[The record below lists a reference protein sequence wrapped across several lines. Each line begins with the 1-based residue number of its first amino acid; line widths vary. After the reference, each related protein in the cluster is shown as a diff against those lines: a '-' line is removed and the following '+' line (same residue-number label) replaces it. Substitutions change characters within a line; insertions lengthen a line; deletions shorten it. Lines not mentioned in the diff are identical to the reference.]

1 MTKIKINT
9 FATWES
15 LTNVFDNKRA
25 PLLLQINVENKTDE
39 KVIIDSIC
47 FSVKHNYLLFKTE
60 KDILKR
66 TKKYAVNPKMTSSL
80 EIDVQYL
87 LNKYSANKKFNVK
100 IVSNNEIFESDIVHL
115 GALKVSTIEN
125 NQQF

>member
-15 LTNVFDNKRA
+15 STNVLDNQQA
-25 PLLLQINVENKTDE
+25 PLLLQIDVENKTDE

-47 FSVKHNYLLFKTE
+47 FSIKHNYLLFKTE
-60 KDILKR
+60 KDVLKR
-66 TKKYAVNPKMTSSL
+66 AKKYAINPKMTFSL
-80 EIDVQYL
+80 EIDVNYL
-87 LNKYSANKKFNVK
+87 LNRYSANKKFNVK
-100 IVSNNEIFESDIVHL
+100 MVSNNEVFESDIVHL
-115 GALKVSTIEN
+115 GALKTPMLKT